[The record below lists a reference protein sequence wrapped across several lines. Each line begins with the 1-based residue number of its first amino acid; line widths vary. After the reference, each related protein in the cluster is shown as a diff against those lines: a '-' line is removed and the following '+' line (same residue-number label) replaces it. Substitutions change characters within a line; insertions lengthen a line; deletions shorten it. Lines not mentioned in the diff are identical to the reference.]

1 MRALIGQLGA
11 NGDCLYATTLAR
23 QIKADF
29 PECELTWAVA
39 SACAHILVNNPHVDD
54 VWVWKVDDWANLST
68 AWAALERQCLS
79 GRLSGRDFDRIWL
92 SQIVPSNI
100 RHFDGTVRPSI
111 LRAYAREITVPVDS
125 VIALADDEIATV
137 DEFVREKKI
146 LDYEH
151 RILFECSAK
160 SGQSYVTPDFA
171 LGVAEA
177 VSKELDNTCFVL
189 STHEDVKTDLSNV
202 ISAKAVGMRENAALT
217 HHCSMFVGCGSGLT
231 VVATSSAS
239 KTLPNIQ
246 LLRGNTSVYASFC
259 HDFEYWG
266 KPSERFIEMADA
278 PIERVAQVILA
289 VCRDGAEAA
298 RDRYHRPIPVSFDK
312 YLKFVER
319 WGIGMGRY
327 VDALESLAITCERY
341 GRQPKLLSFARTR
354 IVPRLYWDPV
364 AMDTR
369 QSNRI
374 DQILEQFDVGVSPRL
389 PRRY

>member
-1 MRALIGQLGA
+1 M
-11 NGDCLYATTLAR
+11 GDCLYATTLAR

-29 PECELTWAVA
+29 PACELTWAVA
-39 SACAHILVNNPHVDD
+39 SMCAPVLVNNPYVDD
-54 VWVWKVDDWANLST
+54 VWVWKVDDWANLAT

-79 GRLSGRDFDRIWL
+79 ARLSGSDFDRIWL

-111 LRAYAREITVPVDS
+111 LRAYTGDITVPVDS
-125 VIALADDEIATV
+125 VIALTDEENAAVT
-137 DEFVREKKI
+137 EYVREHSL

-151 RILFECSAK
+151 RVLFECSAK
-160 SGQSYVTPDFA
+160 SGQSYVTPNFA
-171 LGVAEA
+171 IGVAEA
-177 VSKELDNTCFVL
+177 VSKELDNICFVL
-189 STHEDVKTDLSNV
+189 STHKDIKTDLPNV
-202 ISAKAVGMRENAALT
+202 ISAKTVGVRKNAALT

-278 PIERVAQVILA
+278 SVERVAQVIVT
-289 VCRDGAEAA
+289 VCRDGAATA
-298 RDRYHRPIPVSFDK
+298 REQYHRPVPVSFDK

-319 WGIGMGRY
+319 WGTGMGRY
-327 VDALESLAITCERY
+327 VDALESLAVTCERY

-354 IVPRLYWDPV
+354 VVPRLYWDPI

-369 QSNRI
+369 QRNRI